1 MMFELY
7 PHQAQVIADLTQGL
21 RQGHTR
27 QLVALATGSG
37 KTIVAAH
44 LGHRAAQKGNRTI
57 FIVPSIELTTQAVD
71 TFARQGLRVG
81 ILRGD
86 DTNYSHQD
94 EIIVATVQSI
104 HSRSAP
110 DGMDLAII
118 DECHVLHQE
127 HKSLMEAWGGKPFI
141 GLSATPLTKG
151 LGQIFTNLVRGPSI
165 RELTEQKFLVPPR
178 AYAPCADAVLKAL
191 ADVSCGGGA
200 AGYDYK
206 ENELAAAM
214 NAKRLIGDIVRTWE
228 DKGEDRP
235 TLCFAT
241 NVAHS
246 QSIRDDFSAAGITAA
261 HLDFRTEPSERRD
274 IIAGFKAGTIK
285 ILTSVNILGV
295 GFNVPDA
302 GCLILARPTLSLGL
316 HLQQCGRGL
325 RVAPSKD
332 DCIILDHS
340 GNCLKHGLPHHFTV
354 PDLDLGDKPD
364 PAKAKKRD
372 KPLFVACRHCG
383 AILDP
388 PEITCPRCGLDRPVR
403 ASRIVSRDGEL
414 VAFGSAAN
422 GRDDGTQEDPKDFY
436 RMALGYC
443 LAHGQKPGRAYH
455 LTTARHPAARI
466 PWNWR
471 DLPPLTPSPAVAR
484 WIGNRNLYDRIRYQR
499 SPGRPFPHHHG
510 PDAPVSHMEPPT
522 L

>member
-1 MMFELY
+1 MFDLH
-7 PHQAQVIADLTQGL
+7 PHQAQVIDALTQGL

-27 QLVALATGSG
+27 QIVALATGAG

-44 LGHRAAQKGNRTI
+44 LGHRASQKGKTML
-57 FIVPSIELTTQAVD
+57 FIVPTLELTTQAVE

-81 ILRGD
+81 ILRGE
-86 DTNYSHQD
+86 DTAYTRQD
-94 EIIVATVQSI
+94 EVVVATVQSI
-104 HSRSAP
+104 RSRSAP
-110 DGMDLAII
+110 DWMDFGII

-127 HKSLMEAWGGKPFI
+127 HKRLMTDWHDRPFI

-151 LGQIFTNLVRGPSI
+151 LGQIFTHLVRGPSI
-165 RELTEQKFLVPPR
+165 RELTEQKFLVPVR
-178 AYAPCADAVLKAL
+178 AFAPCADAVLKAL
-191 ADVSCGGGA
+191 ADVSCGPTA

-206 ENELAAAM
+206 EAELAAAM
-214 NAKRLIGDIVRTWE
+214 NAKGLIGDIVRTWE
-228 DKGEDRP
+228 EKGEDRP

-261 HLDFRTEPSERRD
+261 HLDYRTEASERRD
-274 IIAGFKAGTIK
+274 IVAGFKAGTIK
-285 ILTSVNILGV
+285 LLTSVNVLGT

-302 GCLILARPTLSLGL
+302 ACLILARPTLSMAL
-316 HLQQCGRGL
+316 HIQQCGRGL
-325 RVAPSKD
+325 RTAPGKD

-383 AILDP
+383 AIMDP
-388 PEITCPRCGLDRPVR
+388 DEITCPRCGLDRPVR

-414 VAFGSAAN
+414 VAFGSASP
-422 GRDDGTQEDPKDFY
+422 GSDDGTQEDPQTFY
-436 RMALGYC
+436 RMAMAYC
-443 LAHGQKPGRAYH
+443 LANGQKPGRAHY
-455 LTTARHPAARI
+455 LTLARHPATRP
-466 PWNWR
+466 PWSWR
-471 DLPPLTPSPAVAR
+471 DLPPLTPTDAVAR
-484 WIGNRNLYDRIRYQR
+484 WIKNRNIFDRIRHQR
-499 SPGRPFPHHHG
+499 SPGRSFPHHHG
-510 PDAPVSHMEPPT
+510 PAAPVTHMEPPT